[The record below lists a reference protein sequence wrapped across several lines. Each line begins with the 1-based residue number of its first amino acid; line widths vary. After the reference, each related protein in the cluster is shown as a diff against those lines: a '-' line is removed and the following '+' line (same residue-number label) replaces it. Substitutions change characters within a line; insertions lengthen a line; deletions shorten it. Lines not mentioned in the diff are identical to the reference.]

1 MNGNLTLTLLS
12 NANVTKNN
20 HLQKC
25 IFLTIKLWTTS
36 HISHW
41 TQSRRFFV
49 SSIQGFW
56 KMLQVTASS
65 SFSLLLSPFDD
76 SAKLLDWSGGP
87 GCCFSRGIS
96 SLTAVLYGIFFP
108 LPHISNFLAL
118 FWFKKNVS
126 VLFIEILSVSCCP

>member
-1 MNGNLTLTLLS
+1 MLQ
-12 NANVTKNN
+12 KYN

-25 IFLTIKLWTTS
+25 TFLTIALWNTL

-65 SFSLLLSPFDD
+65 SFSSLLSPFDD

-118 FWFKKNVS
+118 FWFKKMWA
-126 VLFIEILSVSCCP
+126 SCSSRHCRFLAVRNFLKISSGFNG